1 MYSICLVLSG
11 FMKET
16 YAEYI
21 PGTKCPKAPDKSLD
35 SICGVVKS
43 AKPTPVVK
51 DGVVSYEA
59 PKGIPGVSVYVYEC
73 DNQSPSCKLNGDLVR
88 PFSSTSTNKDGM
100 FYLWA
105 RKLDNYEETGG
116 GPSTQRNVMSK
127 KRYLVFSC
135 GKTLAGMQEIPS
147 YLDLTYVIQEV
158 DCGPI
163 QAYVAPKN
171 VMSVLPN
178 EDSIPNQLL
187 ANQMGTDDMEKDCT
201 DMLARGDLDNYAVLC
216 DPMNKDKYR
225 NHLTAQFSFKPEQ
238 SIQAKN
244 GLFPIS
250 NYTTLVSMN
259 VDLKL
264 QNADPRF
271 MHGDAGGFMTLANIA
286 GTGSMEIFPEGPF
299 WSRDCIIKYPN
310 DKEFCMTPGAQNV
323 DEATDPTRSGRIADY
338 TSDLYTNSDFVIQNK
353 LPNIPPKN
361 SLRFYKEFPARQD
374 IMEFIQDP
382 TDPAK
387 FLSLQFSNCIGSVF
401 LRKDNEIA
409 KDKYVACSKLQKCN
423 EVVSRQNS
431 YLNIQTTGGPAK
443 LLASPNTFRDEY
455 LANVPMGI
463 EGARVCK
470 INPENDAE
478 EAIRVGQIQPP
489 WEDFDPSV
497 HKLDSSY
504 WSPELIY
511 YFGKNNVAAKYGF
524 TFQSNNDSFIASGS
538 PVNEKPFTAGEEA
551 ASQPVRGGFFAMYTS
566 GGKRPN
572 NTMAGAV
579 AISSN
584 KVTKDSSNALTSLL
598 SPPTKDG
605 LYELKI
611 LSGIIVPTL
620 GSKTMRVGEF
630 SKVNDFP
637 EEITIEPEDDQEII
651 SNRLFGGNL
660 DHHPLID
667 QGWDINGLF
676 NGTRTPTSAIYLTD
690 PAINRIKALAT
701 LNKSAYDIYDS
712 FLSTIYGKGTIDF
725 SFSSWPAFIS
735 AIVSSVNPSKS
746 FLDRVNADTTLPLTG
761 AEARNDL
768 QTEFTLSE
776 ENFTSKF
783 PLPTPDNLDVTA
795 WGGKGGNVD
804 CYEWHIIP
812 IAIYPIDIEEETCN
826 TDKTESPDE
835 ISRTC
840 RVDICK
846 ATKIDCTCEREAHSG
861 ITTFILTCNKRNPY
875 AGSDPTECSVPDK
888 LICAQNQFSCI
899 GETSG
904 GSGEKNC
911 LSNTY
916 GGEID
921 AAVSKAS
928 CDADKFAGKPSE
940 TTIVPFTI
948 TVPNAPACMVSRA
961 GPYTCGGTLEKD
973 SELVTKT
980 GTLPDNPRT
989 VVPPQ
994 NADSVAIA
1002 NNELR
1007 KSFQSPFEARFTYGP
1022 AAFESGDSSI
1032 RTVGDNNIAKR
1043 KGTLGIGGD
1052 TQNGAITRGMF
1063 SAPLLTEDP
1072 VYNKVNLHCSI
1083 EDNTNTGAFVSNLQS
1098 AEQMGSFQTGNWACM
1113 VNDPPIPEVVDLK
1126 EYFTR
1131 FPVKPACK
1139 FNPSDTC
1146 VYDVF
1151 SLVFGPSTPI
1161 PEDVKFSPAFVNIL
1175 NAAASRINIPAS
1187 VLMSLISGVG
1197 KQTKYGYYFTT
1208 EGEKDLEDASYPWY
1222 GSFPGCDEMNS
1233 AAVGPYD
1240 LILQWFNGGV
1250 KVIKGPLDELAVGRH
1265 KTAARCNFLDSTF
1278 VTAAMLKSVVGA
1290 SNCENWTW
1298 EDARQAL
1305 LKFAW
1310 GFELQGQPEGN
1321 TLFSVD
1327 NDERNTKLIF
1337 EHCKY

>member
-11 FMKET
+11 FIKET
-16 YAEYI
+16 HAEYI
-21 PGTKCPKAPDKSLD
+21 PGTKCPKSPDKSLT

-43 AKPTPVVK
+43 ARPTSITK
-51 DGVVSYEA
+51 NGITTYEA
-59 PKGIPGVSVYVYEC
+59 PKGVPGVSVYVYEC
-73 DNQSPSCKLNGDLVR
+73 NNQSPSCKLNGDLIR

-105 RKLDNYEETGG
+105 RKLDNYEEPPASGTA
-116 GPSTQRNVMSK
+116 TQRNLMSK

-158 DCGPI
+158 DCRPI

-178 EDSIPNQLL
+178 EESTSNQLL
-187 ANQMGTDDMEKDCT
+187 ANQMGTDDMEKDCEK
-201 DMLARGDLDNYAVLC
+201 MLAEGDLDNYVVWC
-216 DPMNKDKYR
+216 DPIINKDTYI

-250 NYTTLVSMN
+250 NYSTLVSMN

-264 QNADPRF
+264 ENADPRF
-271 MHGDAGGFMTLANIA
+271 IYGNAGGGVYLSILGLNKFL
-286 GTGSMEIFPEGPF
+286 EGAF
-299 WSRDCIIKYPN
+299 WSRDCVTKYPD

-338 TSDLYTNSDFVIQNK
+338 TSNLYTNSDFVIQNK
-353 LPNIPPKN
+353 LPNIPPQP
-361 SLRFYKEFPARQD
+361 SIRFYKEFPARQD
-374 IMEFIQDP
+374 IEEFIQDP

-409 KDKYVACSKLQKCN
+409 KDKYIACSKLQKCN
-423 EVVSRQNS
+423 EVISRQNS
-431 YLNIQTTGGPAK
+431 YLNVQTTSGPAK

-455 LANVPMGI
+455 LTNIPMGI

-489 WEDFDPSV
+489 WETNMSGYV
-497 HKLDSSY
+497 LDSSY
-504 WSPELIY
+504 WSPELVY

-524 TFQSNNDSFIASGS
+524 TFQSNNDSFAAGSG
-538 PVNEKPFTAGEEA
+538 VNEKPFTAGEEA
-551 ASQPVRGGFFAMYTS
+551 ASQPVRGGTFAMYTS

-572 NTMAGAV
+572 NTMGGAA

-620 GSKTMRVGEF
+620 GSKTMKIGEF
-630 SKVNDFP
+630 SKVNNFP
-637 EEITIEPEDDQEII
+637 EQITIEPENDQKII
-651 SNRLFGGNL
+651 SNILFKGNL
-660 DHHPLID
+660 DHHPLVD
-667 QGWDINGLF
+667 QGGDDSLR
-676 NGTRTPTSAIYLTD
+676 NGTRTATSAIYLTD
-690 PAINRIKALAT
+690 PAIKRIKLLET
-701 LNKSAYDIYDS
+701 QGGTSQDTYDS
-712 FLSTIYGKGTIDF
+712 FLSILYGKGKTDLENPANIPTFGQTWWDNIVG
-725 SFSSWPAFIS
+725 SIGSSE
-735 AIVSSVNPSKS
+735 SKS
-746 FLDRVNADTTLPLTG
+746 FFDRKNAQTTLPLTG
-761 AEARNDL
+761 DNVETRNDL
-768 QTEFTLSE
+768 ETEFTLSE
-776 ENFTSKF
+776 ENFTTEF
-783 PLPTPDNLDVTA
+783 PLPTPSNLDVKA
-795 WGGKGGNVD
+795 WGGKGGNVA
-804 CYEWHIIP
+804 CYEWNIMP
-812 IAIYPIDIEEETCN
+812 VATYPIDIEKETCN
-826 TDKTESPDE
+826 TDKTESTDG

-840 RVDICK
+840 RVDDCK
-846 ATKIDCTCEREAHSG
+846 VIEVHCTCHAYTDEDG
-861 ITTFILTCNKRNPY
+861 NTNYWQDDCNTDNI
-875 AGSDPTECSVPDK
+875 DNIECSVDNR
-888 LICAQNQFSCI
+888 LVCAQKQITCLDGDTPDTSCLKAAYGHTFDI
-899 GETSG
+899 DCDDDDYPDPPAKGEYD
-904 GSGEKNC
+904 
-911 LSNTY
+911 SNVISRTFPD
-916 GGEID
+916 E
-921 AAVSKAS
+921 
-928 CDADKFAGKPSE
+928 
-940 TTIVPFTI
+940 
-948 TVPNAPACMVSRA
+948 PACKVSMA

-980 GTLPDNPRT
+980 GPLPDNPNGSI
-989 VVPPQ
+989 VPPQ
-994 NADSVAIA
+994 NADSLAIA

-1032 RTVGDNNIAKR
+1032 RTVGSNNIAKR

-1098 AEQMGSFQTGNWACM
+1098 AEEMGSFQTGNWACM
-1113 VNDPPIPEVVDLK
+1113 VNDPPIPEVVDLE

-1131 FPVKPACK
+1131 FPVKPACR
-1139 FNPSDTC
+1139 FNPSDAC
-1146 VYDVF
+1146 IHDVF

-1250 KVIKGPLDELAVGRH
+1250 KVTKDTLDELAVGRH

-1278 VTAAMLKSVVGA
+1278 VAAAMLKSVAGP
-1290 SNCENWTW
+1290 SNCEDWTW

-1310 GFELQGQPEGN
+1310 GFYLQGKPDDN
-1321 TLFSVD
+1321 TLFSAD
-1327 NDERNTKLIF
+1327 NDERNTKFIF
-1337 EHCKY
+1337 DACRN